1 MAGMWPGHES
11 GSAEEPRPA
20 AWPGTVCHGD
30 PGRIRAE
37 NAILGSAEPAT
48 RSTTNTQRKTQPRGQ
63 ATKANGPAQT
73 HSTKRPPAL
82 GGGRTCP
89 PPPRQRTRPEALAV
103 TTRLASTGQ
112 GLDLTAAAGQNPPL
126 AATNTGEGATL
137 LAPACPA
144 GRPYAAAT
152 AGAATREPRDCFGVW
167 FTRPHRGAPTTQTH
181 TERGPRHAI
190 KKGENRRGP

>member
-1 MAGMWPGHES
+1 MAGAQEWECGRTTSHSLARDRVPRGPGPH
-11 GSAEEPRPA
+11 
-20 AWPGTVCHGD
+20 PGRKRD
-30 PGRIRAE
+30 PGVSRARDTFHDK
-37 NAILGSAEPAT
+37 L
-48 RSTTNTQRKTQPRGQ
+48 TQRKTQPRGQ

-89 PPPRQRTRPEALAV
+89 APPRQRTRPGALAV

-137 LAPACPA
+137 PAPACPA